1 MVGGLAQVNVV
12 VSTLMGGCSGSSI
25 ADAASECKYLVPEMV
40 KRGYGIPFSGAVT
53 ALSSTITC
61 IIPPGIGLVLYAFLA
76 DVSVGKMFVGGYI
89 PGLLMM
95 AALMVV
101 IHFISGKRGYLP
113 SRERRAGIKEI
124 AKIGV
129 DSAWALFM
137 PLGIIMGLRFG
148 VFTPTEA
155 GAVCVVYAVLVG
167 LFVYKE
173 LKLKDFPK
181 ILEETVVNT
190 AAIMVIIAAAQC
202 FGYYMSWERVPQQM
216 TQVLLRITQNKW
228 VMLFLI
234 QIFLIIVGMLI
245 EGNSAMIIL
254 TPLLVPTLKN
264 LGVDPIHFGL
274 VMCVNLSL
282 GGCTPPFGSV
292 MFLVC
297 SVLNLRVPDY
307 VKEALPMI
315 AVLILVI
322 LILAFFPGLTLF
334 FPNLVYGTT

>member
-1 MVGGLAQVNVV
+1 
-12 VSTLMGGCSGSSI
+12 
-25 ADAASECKYLVPEMV
+25 
-40 KRGYGIPFSGAVT
+40 
-53 ALSSTITC
+53 
-61 IIPPGIGLVLYAFLA
+61 
-76 DVSVGKMFVGGYI
+76 
-89 PGLLMM
+89 
-95 AALMVV
+95 
-101 IHFISGKRGYLP
+101 
-113 SRERRAGIKEI
+113 
-124 AKIGV
+124 
-129 DSAWALFM
+129 
-137 PLGIIMGLRFG
+137 
-148 VFTPTEA
+148 
-155 GAVCVVYAVLVG
+155 
-167 LFVYKE
+167 
-173 LKLKDFPK
+173 LKLGDIPK

-228 VMLFLI
+228 LMLFLI
-234 QIFLIIVGMLI
+234 QIFLLIVGMLI

-315 AVLILVI
+315 GVLIAVI
-322 LILAFFPGLTLF
+322 FLLTFLPGLVLF
-334 FPNLVYGTT
+334 FPTLVYGTT